1 MTFQKPRKSRIPST
15 LRAIAAV
22 AIIAAAGTSA
32 AATAAPPTYTEAL
45 SAAIFRHAGLPDSF
59 PTGTSCRLTIVQQP
73 GGEVISARLE
83 SGCTASRE
91 LDAKVELA
99 VLRATPLP
107 YFGYENEFR
116 REMQLDLDLARA
128 NGKRRVAQR

>member
-1 MTFQKPRKSRIPST
+1 MTFQKPRKSRIPAV
-15 LRAIAAV
+15 LHAIAAF

-59 PTGTSCRLTIVQQP
+59 PTGTSCRLTILQQP
-73 GGEVISARLE
+73 GGEVISARLAP
-83 SGCTASRE
+83 GCTASRE

-116 REMQLDLDLARA
+116 RELELDLDLSRA
-128 NGKRRVAQR
+128 NDSRRVARR

>member
-1 MTFQKPRKSRIPST
+1 MTYQKPRKSRIPAA
-15 LRAIAAV
+15 LRAFAALAIV
-22 AIIAAAGTSA
+22 AVAGTSA
-32 AATAAPPTYTEAL
+32 AATAAPQTYAEAL
-45 SAAIFRHAGLPDSF
+45 STAIFRHADLPDAF

-73 GGEVISARLE
+73 GGEVISARIE
-83 SGCTASRE
+83 AGCTASRE

-116 REMQLDLDLARA
+116 RELQLDLDLGRA
-128 NGKRRVAQR
+128 SGKGRVAQR